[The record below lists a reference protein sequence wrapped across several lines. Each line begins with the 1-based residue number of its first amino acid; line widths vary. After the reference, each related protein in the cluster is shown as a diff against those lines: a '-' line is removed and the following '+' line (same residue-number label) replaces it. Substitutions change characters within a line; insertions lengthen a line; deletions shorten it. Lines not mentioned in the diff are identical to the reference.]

1 MKKILSFLLAALMLV
16 SMVPTALA
24 ADVDVS
30 EGTTIKV
37 VGTGADTYTV
47 TVPAK
52 LAPGESGT
60 VKANG
65 TWPSNQTLNV
75 TAPSSVTLTHGTQT
89 MDVGIT
95 FDGIHQAGNDT
106 GSVSAEQTVA
116 VAAASALFGTWT
128 GTLTY
133 TVELVEDSTG
143 GNSSSGDTTCT
154 HVDTDSNGLCDNCG
168 ESVESG
174 SGSDSVTYAAT
185 FADNSWADIAAACQ
199 NNEVP
204 DTWVVGNTK
213 TMTFNG
219 SEFNVTIIGKNH
231 DTYADGSGTAPLTF
245 QTDIVGYA
253 AWNSSGSV
261 AGGWDGSEI
270 YTKLNVTWFEQLD
283 SDIKNNIKAVVKY
296 TNIGYAD
303 AGNQKP
309 TTTRESNDKLFLLSS
324 IEVFGEGQDTYTA
337 PTYEMEG
344 YQYDYYAQAEDA
356 TAYKNPNAAKSSR
369 WTLRSTSS
377 TSDGSAKAVD
387 ESGNSVS
394 KNVEDAAAISFG
406 FCF

>member
-133 TVELVEDSTG
+133 TVEMVTVETEVELV
-143 GNSSSGDTTCT
+143 N
-154 HVDTDSNGLCDNCG
+154 
-168 ESVESG
+168 
-174 SGSDSVTYAAT
+174 
-185 FADNSWADIAAACQ
+185 F
-199 NNEVP
+199 
-204 DTWVVGNTK
+204 
-213 TMTFNG
+213 TFNG
-219 SEFNVTIIGKNH
+219 EAYSMPLGSTWGDFLESSNN
-231 DTYADGSGTAPLTF
+231 DGSF
-245 QTDIVGYA
+245 SKVDGYERVY
-253 AWNSSGSV
+253 WV
-261 AGGWDGSEI
+261 EDDG
-270 YTKLNVTWFEQLD
+270 
-283 SDIKNNIKAVVKY
+283 
-296 TNIGYAD
+296 
-303 AGNQKP
+303 
-309 TTTRESNDKLFLLSS
+309 DKLYVTSLDGDHEQWAYAYDV
-324 IEVFGEGQDTYTA
+324 IYARDYWAGQ
-337 PTYEMEG
+337 PVME
-344 YQYDYYAQAEDA
+344 
-356 TAYKNPNAAKSSR
+356 
-369 WTLRSTSS
+369 
-377 TSDGSAKAVD
+377 
-387 ESGNSVS
+387 
-394 KNVEDAAAISFG
+394 
-406 FCF
+406 

>member
-128 GTLTY
+128 GTLNY
-133 TVELVEDSTG
+133 TVEMVTAETEVERV
-143 GNSSSGDTTCT
+143 N
-154 HVDTDSNGLCDNCG
+154 
-168 ESVESG
+168 
-174 SGSDSVTYAAT
+174 
-185 FADNSWADIAAACQ
+185 F
-199 NNEVP
+199 
-204 DTWVVGNTK
+204 
-213 TMTFNG
+213 TFNG
-219 SEFNVTIIGKNH
+219 EAYSMPLGSTWGDFLESSNN
-231 DTYADGSGTAPLTF
+231 DGSF
-245 QTDIVGYA
+245 SKVDGYERVY
-253 AWNSSGSV
+253 WV
-261 AGGWDGSEI
+261 EDDG
-270 YTKLNVTWFEQLD
+270 
-283 SDIKNNIKAVVKY
+283 
-296 TNIGYAD
+296 
-303 AGNQKP
+303 
-309 TTTRESNDKLFLLSS
+309 DKLYVTSLSLD
-324 IEVFGEGQDTYTA
+324 GGQEQWAYAYDVIYA
-337 PTYEMEG
+337 RDYWAGQPVME
-344 YQYDYYAQAEDA
+344 
-356 TAYKNPNAAKSSR
+356 
-369 WTLRSTSS
+369 
-377 TSDGSAKAVD
+377 
-387 ESGNSVS
+387 
-394 KNVEDAAAISFG
+394 
-406 FCF
+406 